1 MDITKELPKK
11 IEHKGKVYKLDMSF
25 DNILNVFEM
34 FKGDFLLENEKILL
48 AVNMIVTNKNIQYD
62 HELIK
67 KIFDLFSF
75 EKNRAQNTSTKCVD
89 FIQDS
94 AYIYSSFM
102 MDYNINLFECE
113 GKMHWWE
120 FTALFKGLSKKTKIR
135 EIMEIRQRPIPER
148 NKHNSNEI
156 SNLLELK
163 NYYKLEVSQSEKE
176 KNFQKSLANLAGI
189 LKEKVR

>member
-11 IEHKGKVYKLDMSF
+11 IEHKRKVYKLDMSF

-34 FKGDFLLENEKILL
+34 FKDDILLENEKILL
-48 AVNMIVTNKNIQYD
+48 AVNMIITNKNVKYD
-62 HELIK
+62 DELIK

-75 EKNRAQNTSTKCVD
+75 EKNRAQNNNTKSVD

-102 MDYNINLFECE
+102 MDYSINLFEQQ
-113 GKMHWWE
+113 GKLHWWE
-120 FTALFKGLSKKTKIR
+120 FIALFKGLSKKTKIR

-148 NKHNSNEI
+148 TKHNSNEI

-163 NYYKLEVSQSEKE
+163 NYYKLEVSQSERE
-176 KNFQKSLANLAGI
+176 KNFQNSLANLAGI
-189 LKEKVR
+189 LREKAR